1 MYTRDEV
8 TTGRMEREKKRRSG
22 SRNEQKFVVDDNCDI
37 QVKQL
42 ECQEVESA
50 CAT

>member
-8 TTGRMEREKKRRSG
+8 TSGRMEREKKRRSG
-22 SRNEQKFVVDDNCDI
+22 SGNKKFVVDDDCDI
-37 QVKQL
+37 RVKQL